1 MSAPSLPSL
10 LVSDWAPTWSVVLP
24 AATSAAL
31 YVWAA
36 ARTRRSW
43 PVRRTASFLG
53 GLGCLLLALQSGIDS
68 YDDRLLSI
76 HMVQHML
83 LLLVA
88 PLLLL
93 GGRPLILALRALPP
107 GGRRRL
113 AGALARVRPV
123 TGPLPALCLFGAVLV
138 LTHLAP
144 FYDAAVRRPALHDLE
159 HALYIVAG
167 VLLFSPLL
175 DGDPAPARRLSG
187 LGRLVYVIAAMVPM
201 ALIGAYLNRHATLA
215 YPAYAPP
222 ARALGIDA
230 VDDQAQAGAI
240 MWVAGNTI
248 MVLVGL
254 WAAVGAMLAEE
265 RRQQARDARST
276 VTAPGGGLR

>member
-10 LVSDWAPTWSVVLP
+10 LVSDWAPTWSVAPP
-24 AATSAAL
+24 AAASAAF

-36 ARTRRSW
+36 ARDPRSW
-43 PVRRTASFLG
+43 PVRRTASFLV
-53 GLGCLLLALQSGIDS
+53 GLGCVVLALQSGIDG
-68 YDDRLLSI
+68 YDDRLLSV
-76 HMVQHML
+76 HMVQHL
-83 LLLVA
+83 LLLLIA

-93 GGRPLILALRALPP
+93 GGRPLILGLRVLPP

-113 AGALARVRPV
+113 ARALSLARPV
-123 TGPLPALCLFGAVLV
+123 TGPVPALCLFGAVLV
-138 LTHLAP
+138 LTHVAS
-144 FYDAAVRRPALHDLE
+144 FYDAAVRHPLLHDVE
-159 HALYIVAG
+159 HALYLVAG

-187 LGRLVYVIAAMVPM
+187 LGRLVYVIVAMVPM

-215 YPAYAPP
+215 YPAYAAP

-265 RRQQARDARST
+265 RRQQARPRGW
-276 VTAPGGGLR
+276 TATGGPG